1 MSRLLYI
8 EASPMKTT
16 STSIEIASA
25 FLKAYQDAHP
35 HDEIDRIDLWNI
47 DLPHFDAEMIA
58 AKFAVLRAQNATA
71 EQRAR
76 WEQAV
81 AIAKR
86 FNAADKYLFSVPM
99 WNFGIPYRL
108 KHFIDIVTLPG
119 QNWSWSR
126 EAGYRSLLADRKAV
140 LIYSS
145 AGAYPLAPD
154 EDESDFQKPYLRR
167 WLRFL
172 GIEVA
177 HEINVGPTLVAAD
190 ALKETKTAAM
200 ERARAMAAAY

>member
-8 EASPMKTT
+8 EASPMKAT

-35 HDEIDRIDLWNI
+35 HDEIERIDLWNI

-126 EAGYRSLLADRKAV
+126 EAGYRSLLADRKAA

-190 ALKETKTAAM
+190 ALKETKAAAL
-200 ERARAMAAAY
+200 ERARAMATAY